1 MLTTIVLLIILTV
14 YGFWEYRNHR
24 FHLFQIPVRIHVNGT
39 RGKSS
44 VTRLIAAG
52 LRSTGRRVI
61 AKTTGTEPRIILENG
76 RELPIYRLGR
86 PTILEQLM
94 VVRFAWERGS
104 EILVTE
110 CMAVQPHLQ
119 EISENKIVN
128 ATVAVITNARADH
141 LDQMGPTV
149 RDVAEALSK
158 TIPRNGIVFTADAT
172 WFPVFESNANKLNS
186 KTVLVDAETI
196 SDQDMMGFTYLEHR
210 ENVALALKV
219 CEYFNVP
226 RALALVSMKSAN
238 PDPGVLQAYNIQFQQ
253 KQMLFYNAFA
263 ANDRD
268 STLLIYERLGLQNT
282 MERPVMIIVSNRGD
296 RLQRAQQFGKM
307 MAEDLE
313 ARYFFLVGDFTRA
326 TQEIAIRRGLSPDC
340 IVDMNGASPEEVFE
354 AVLTRTERE
363 CVVLGIG
370 NIGGSGEEIVMYFK
384 NRGEV
389 WLKQQSALA

>member
-1 MLTTIVLLIILTV
+1 MLTTIVLLVILTV

-24 FHLFQIPVRIHVNGT
+24 SHLLQIPVRIHVNGT

-52 LRSTGRRVI
+52 LRSTGRKVI
-61 AKTTGTEPRIILENG
+61 AKTTGTEPRIILEDG
-76 RELPIYRLGR
+76 REIPIYRLGR

-94 VVRFAWERGS
+94 VVRLAWERNS

-119 EISENKIVN
+119 EVSEKKVVR

-158 TIPRNGIVFTADAT
+158 TIPRNGVVFTADET
-172 WFPVFESNANKLNS
+172 WHPVFEANAHKLNS
-186 KTVLVDAETI
+186 SAILAKAETV
-196 SDQDMMGFTYLEHR
+196 SDEDMYGFTYLEHA
-210 ENVALALKV
+210 ENIALALKV
-219 CEYFNVP
+219 CEHFKVS
-226 RALALVSMKSAN
+226 RAWALNSMKCAN
-238 PDPGVLQAYNIQFQQ
+238 PDPGVLQAYRIDFQQ
-253 KQMLFYNAFA
+253 KQILFYNAFA

-268 STLLIYERLGLQNT
+268 STLLIYDRLGLQNT
-282 MERPVMIIVSNRGD
+282 IDKPVMIIVSNRGD

-307 MAEDLE
+307 IAEDFD
-313 ARYFFLVGDFTRA
+313 ARYFFLVGDFTHA
-326 TQEIAIRRGLSPDC
+326 TQEIAIRRGLSPEC
-340 IVDMNGASPEEVFE
+340 IVDLNGASPEEVFE
-354 AVLTRTERE
+354 AILTKTERE
-363 CVVLGIG
+363 CVVLGVG
-370 NIGGSGEEIVMYFK
+370 NIGGSGEEIVTYFK

-389 WLKQQSALA
+389 WLKQPSA